1 MLLTNQ
7 IYVIMKKHLLFIL
20 FAIALAFTA
29 CNRHPSHEKGKVTVS
44 EVQIPSPVV
53 KADNEVRA
61 EKFAQLR
68 VANDAPEESASADIT
83 IDEPVGNADVKQV
96 VEERSAGIEKKIIK
110 EGDIRFETGNVAET
124 RKQII
129 SSLKHLGGYAEDDS
143 ETTDG
148 SLGSKEYTLSIRIPA
163 KNFDSF
169 LGTVSSTATKID
181 SRNIRIKDV
190 TTQFIDTKTRL
201 DNKLQLEKRY
211 LNLLNRAGKMR
222 DLLDIEEKLT
232 QIRSEIESTQS
243 QLNYMSKQVEYSSL
257 TITFYT
263 KQPEQVAAGNGFGYK
278 FKDALTNGWEFLQ
291 GLFFGVI
298 TLWPIWLGAGVLWVL
313 IKRWRRRR
321 AAKAA

>member
-1 MLLTNQ
+1 
-7 IYVIMKKHLLFIL
+7 MKKHLFIL
-20 FAIALAFTA
+20 FVIALGFTA
-29 CNRHPSHEKGKVTVS
+29 CKHQSSHEKAV
-44 EVQIPSPVV
+44 ELRFPPPVM
-53 KADNEVRA
+53 KPDEEIIEKGYDAAA
-61 EKFAQLR
+61 EKA
-68 VANDAPEESASADIT
+68 VV
-83 IDEPVGNADVKQV
+83 IDEPVGNADIKQV
-96 VEERSAGIEKKIIK
+96 VEEKPASIEKKIIK
-110 EGDIRFETGNVAET
+110 EGDIRFETSDVAET
-124 RKQII
+124 RKLII
-129 SSLKHLGGYAEDDS
+129 SSLKHFGGYAEDDS

-148 SLGSKEYTLSIRIPA
+148 SYGTKEYTLSIRIPA

-232 QIRSEIESTQS
+232 QIRSEIESTQG

-263 KQPEQVAAGNGFGYK
+263 KQPEQVAVGNGFGYK
-278 FKDALTNGWEFLQ
+278 LKSALISGWESLQ
-291 GLFFGVI
+291 GLFFGLLSSWYLLLIIAVI
-298 TLWPIWLGAGVLWVL
+298 IVWIR
-313 IKRWRRRR
+313 RWRNKRRL
-321 AAKAA
+321 AKQA

>member
-1 MLLTNQ
+1 
-7 IYVIMKKHLLFIL
+7 MKKYLFIL
-20 FAIALAFTA
+20 FAIFMAFIA
-29 CNRHPSHEKGKVTVS
+29 CKHQSEEKFKAS
-44 EVQIPSPVV
+44 EVMLPPPP
-53 KADNEVRA
+53 A
-61 EKFAQLR
+61 EKEVALQKFAPPA
-68 VANDAPEESASADIT
+68 VETNAIAEPESSDIT

-96 VEERSAGIEKKIIK
+96 VEEKPAGIEKKIIK

-124 RKQII
+124 RKQIT

-143 ETTDG
+143 ETTNGDQG
-148 SLGSKEYTLSIRIPA
+148 RKEYVLSIRIPA
-163 KNFDSF
+163 KNFDAF

-190 TTQFIDTKTRL
+190 TSEYIDTKTRL

-232 QIRSEIESTQS
+232 QIRSDIEATQG
-243 QLNYMSKQVEYSSL
+243 QLNYMSKQVAYSSL

-278 FKDALTNGWEFLQ
+278 LKNALINGWESLQ
-291 GLFFGVI
+291 GLFFG
-298 TLWPIWLGAGVLWVL
+298 LLSSWPVLL
-313 IKRWRRRR
+313 IAFFILVWIRRWRGKR
-321 AAKAA
+321 AVKQA

>member
-1 MLLTNQ
+1 
-7 IYVIMKKHLLFIL
+7 MKKYLFIL
-20 FAIALAFTA
+20 LAICIGFASCKHQST
-29 CNRHPSHEKGKVTVS
+29 EKVT
-44 EVQIPSPVV
+44 EVTLPSPPVE
-53 KADNEVRA
+53 KAVATQQFSPPAVSDNELA
-61 EKFAQLR
+61 EGAQQ
-68 VANDAPEESASADIT
+68 DIR
-83 IDEPVGNADVKQV
+83 IDEPVGNADVKLV
-96 VEERSAGIEKKIIK
+96 APVKPGIDKKIIK

-148 SLGSKEYTLSIRIPA
+148 ALHSKEYTLSIRIPA
-163 KNFDSF
+163 KNFDVF

-190 TTQFIDTKTRL
+190 TTQFIDIKARL

-211 LNLLNRAGKMR
+211 LNLLNRAEKMR

-243 QLNYMSKQVEYSSL
+243 QLNYMSKQVAYSSL

-263 KQPEQVAAGNGFGYK
+263 IQPEQVAVGNGFGYK
-278 FKDALTNGWEFLQ
+278 FKHALSNGWNHLQ
-291 GLFFGVI
+291 ELFFSLI
-298 TLWPIWLGAGVLWVL
+298 SNWPWLIVFAVVLVL
-313 IKRWRRRR
+313 VKRWSRRRTVKT
-321 AAKAA
+321 A